1 MHRKSLLAVVVCISG
16 LGAAPAFAGEIA
28 GPPGTPGVA
37 GSATGKPTG
46 AVLHAN
52 SACAF
57 NGLNDMNQGQLDLI
71 VQNYG
76 ANKRLNLDPAVFGFP
91 GTGCN
96 PTRAS

>member
-1 MHRKSLLAVVVCISG
+1 
-16 LGAAPAFAGEIA
+16 
-28 GPPGTPGVA
+28 
-37 GSATGKPTG
+37 
-46 AVLHAN
+46 
-52 SACAF
+52 
-57 NGLNDMNQGQLDLI
+57 MNQGQLDLI

>member
-1 MHRKSLLAVVVCISG
+1 MGCKSLLAVAVCVSALSG
-16 LGAAPAFAGEIA
+16 APAFAGEIA
-28 GPPGTPGVA
+28 GPPGTPGLA
-37 GSATGKPTG
+37 GSATGDPTG
-46 AVLHAN
+46 APLHAH

-76 ANKRLNLDPAVFGFP
+76 ANKRLGLNLGFP
-91 GTGCN
+91 GTDCN

>member
-1 MHRKSLLAVVVCISG
+1 MHRKSLLAVVVCMSG
-16 LGAAPAFAGEIA
+16 LSVAPAFAGEIT
-28 GPPGTPGVA
+28 GRPGTPGEL

-46 AVLHAN
+46 AVLNAH

-76 ANKRLNLDPAVFGFP
+76 ANKKLGLDLGFP
-91 GTGCN
+91 GTDCN
-96 PTRAS
+96 PTRAGG

>member
-1 MHRKSLLAVVVCISG
+1 MHCKSLLAVAVCVSG
-16 LGAAPAFAGEIA
+16 LSGAPAFAGEIT
-28 GPPGTPGVA
+28 GPPGTPGDP
-37 GSATGKPTG
+37 GSATGKQTG
-46 AVLHAN
+46 AVLNAN

-57 NGLNDMNQGQLDLI
+57 NGLNDMNQGQVDLI

-76 ANKRLNLDPAVFGFP
+76 ANKRLGLDLGFP

>member
-1 MHRKSLLAVVVCISG
+1 MHRKSLLAVVVCMSG
-16 LGAAPAFAGEIA
+16 LSAAPAFAGEIT
-28 GPPGTPGVA
+28 GRPGTPFEA

-46 AVLHAN
+46 AVLHAH

-76 ANKRLNLDPAVFGFP
+76 ANKRLGLDPEEFGFP
-91 GTGCN
+91 GTDCN

>member
-1 MHRKSLLAVVVCISG
+1 MSCKSLLAVAVCVSG
-16 LGAAPAFAGEIA
+16 LSGAPAFAGEIT
-28 GPPGTPGVA
+28 GTPGTPGLA

-46 AVLHAN
+46 AVLNAN

-76 ANKRLNLDPAVFGFP
+76 ANKKLGLDPAIYGFP